1 MEVWVEFRLAEAHTE
16 CGETLR
22 SKNLEFSTSTKDFPS
37 DLFVLDIPGA
47 VTTNTVADLVYNC
60 SSEGLTTSLG
70 MINFTPEQT

>member
-1 MEVWVEFRLAEAHTE
+1 MEVWIEFCLAEAHTE
-16 CGETLR
+16 RGETLR

-37 DLFVLDIPGA
+37 DLFVLGIPGA

-70 MINFTPEQT
+70 MINLMPEQT